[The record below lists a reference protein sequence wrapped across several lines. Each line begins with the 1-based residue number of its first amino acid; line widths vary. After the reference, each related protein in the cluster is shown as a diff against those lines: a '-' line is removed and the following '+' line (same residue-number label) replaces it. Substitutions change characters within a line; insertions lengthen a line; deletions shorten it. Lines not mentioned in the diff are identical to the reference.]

1 MKIEEREDN
10 GGASAG
16 LLELGERIQGQA
28 SPGERFFLLP
38 APNTRK
44 RKGIASTM
52 VMGLGLTRKF
62 WNFAS
67 GCYFGIGLNLWSG
80 PLKEKVVEEEC
91 IPRSEISPESG

>member
-1 MKIEEREDN
+1 MFEMKIEKERNN

-38 APNTRK
+38 APTTRR
-44 RKGIASTM
+44 RKEIASTM

-62 WNFAS
+62 WSFATVVTL
-67 GCYFGIGLNLWSG
+67 GLVETFGMGHLRRKST
-80 PLKEKVVEEEC
+80 
-91 IPRSEISPESG
+91 SYESG